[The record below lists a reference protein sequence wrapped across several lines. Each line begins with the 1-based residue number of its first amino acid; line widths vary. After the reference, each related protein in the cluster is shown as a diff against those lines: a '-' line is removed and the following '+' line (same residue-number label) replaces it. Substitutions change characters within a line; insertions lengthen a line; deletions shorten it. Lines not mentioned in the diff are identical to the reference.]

1 MIDKIKCKAIY
12 YRMTGGKGENR
23 QYTKE
28 CGDDLAK
35 EITKIKNARVSMSLK
50 IKLQQTRGWKQS
62 V

>member
-50 IKLQQTRGWKQS
+50 I
-62 V
+62 